1 MSHKERRSAGHDP
14 DPSTSKYSEESTSSR
29 SSSRSKLSSS
39 PKSPADQRIQLKLA
53 SPLGGEPLTFMWP
66 LREVSGY
73 SEGQEILDVVRN
85 ALSSFPELNFILRQ
99 HCGLNLDTIDKR
111 DFQQMSA
118 LLDAFNKT
126 CPAFTQLWK
135 GATKPGG
142 EIWSAERAN
151 PALLR
156 QICTRAYN
164 RAVDNVHLLNN
175 HYKAFSSQTYGE
187 TSFDRMQMIIQ
198 EIVPKD
204 RDVFVDLG
212 SGVGQ
217 LVIHMAGGSK
227 VRKAVGIEIASLPNH
242 YAQNLSVEFKK
253 WMKWYGK
260 KFRPFELHK
269 GDFLDD
275 KFRDLITKEAT
286 IILINNFAFTAELET
301 RIKRELL
308 SELKDGTR
316 IISTKPYG
324 LPNRTIT
331 DRHLND
337 ISAILDVF
345 EMAQCENAC
354 SWTSNYVAYYHHI
367 INRAKLEKYFLSQ
380 RNPTLKQNN
389 GSDNSRRSSTS
400 SKTSRDSFRCWS
412 RESSASLP
420 NNVSCGRFGRR
431 GATPIVDRNHSP
443 AYHERTPTPPEK
455 TNKLPNSDVSDE
467 DDYATGPTTRRKWL
481 EYCSTKT
488 KRIATSSASTENASS
503 NRSKWLTPDY
513 DYSPSKKIRKTGQ
526 RGRPRK
532 ASSASRVKT
541 FDDDD
546 TREAIDLMHRMTR
559 TAITHPASP
568 SVHDSSLL
576 YVADIS
582 SSHPK
587 EVGSE
592 QTIDTD
598 TAETVENKP
607 EFLLQQSKYPA
618 LNQMLESMRIMFEA
632 QLEKMKTDT
641 FTDDIKTQIELQKS
655 YRALLRSRIEAITKQ
670 ITNLRTSGMNYF
682 YTRIE
687 ELGIEASTPSLL
699 LENAKEIV
707 AHHKKITAEC
717 AALESE
723 ITALEM
729 SNQQLEMKVRRREE
743 QECAKN
749 ASTTTV
755 SLANS
760 SSHLLNSFCGSN
772 PMALAENLQVLT
784 AQNKNLLVRVAQL
797 TDKNDLNGNAAADGN
812 FVVGTQDGLLSPKPD
827 NAVLSFSSTPG
838 GFGLHSSHTTLTS
851 LSAGSSPLKRTRQR
865 QIRNGIMSKKPL
877 SGSNKQPND
886 PKEDEEMERRIQ
898 DIVAKALEVDCAA
911 KCAEKERRARGE
923 KRKEKV
929 VLPGSFRSA
938 TDNAA
943 ASVTVVPS
951 PDKQSVLSCISS
963 VVATTEMNGA
973 ESDMRIPCPASYL
986 LAKNIESAAGSV
998 RSSFD
1003 D

>member
-1 MSHKERRSAGHDP
+1 MSEEEKDSTGHDP

-29 SSSRSKLSSS
+29 SSSRSKLSAS
-39 PKSPADQRIQLKLA
+39 PVCLEEQRVQLKLA

-99 HCGLNLDTIDKR
+99 HCGMNLDTIDKR
-111 DFQQMSA
+111 NFQQMSA

-126 CPAFTQLWK
+126 CPTFTQLWK

-151 PALLR
+151 PVLLR

-227 VRKAVGIEIASLPNH
+227 VRKAVGIEIASLPNR

-269 GDFLDD
+269 GDFLDE

-380 RNPTLKQNN
+380 RNPALKQHNS
-389 GSDNSRRSSTS
+389 SDGSRRSSTS

-420 NNVSCGRFGRR
+420 NNLSSTLVGHRGVTPTVGRSH
-431 GATPIVDRNHSP
+431 TPT
-443 AYHERTPTPPEK
+443 YHERSPTPISRN
-455 TNKLPNSDVSDE
+455 NKRPNSDLSDD
-467 DDYATGPTTRRKWL
+467 DDYAIGPTTRRKWQ

-488 KRIATSSASTENASS
+488 KAQRSTTTTASTENVLSVRS
-503 NRSKWLTPDY
+503 SKWPTPDY
-513 DYSPSKKIRKTGQ
+513 DYTPSRKIRKTGQ

-532 ASSASRVKT
+532 IPATSKA
-541 FDDDD
+541 FADDE
-546 TREAIDLMHRMTR
+546 TRETIDLMHRMTR
-559 TAITHPASP
+559 TATTHTASP
-568 SVHDSSLL
+568 VPDPSLV
-576 YVADIS
+576 YVSDIS
-582 SSHPK
+582 HP
-587 EVGSE
+587 EEMDRDVLDQAVNDDS
-592 QTIDTD
+592 TI
-598 TAETVENKP
+598 ENKP
-607 EFLLQQSKYPA
+607 ELLLQQSKYPA

-632 QLEKMKTDT
+632 QLEKMKAEN
-641 FTDDIKTQIELQKS
+641 FADDIRTQIELQKS
-655 YRALLRSRIEAITKQ
+655 YRNLLRSRIDAITKQ
-670 ITNLRTSGMNYF
+670 ITNLRSSGMNCF
-682 YTRIE
+682 YARIE

-729 SNQQLEMKVRRREE
+729 SNQQLEIKVRRREE
-743 QECAKN
+743 LESAKN
-749 ASTTTV
+749 ASNT
-755 SLANS
+755 ANLS
-760 SSHLLNSFCGSN
+760 NANTQLLNSLCAANSLV
-772 PMALAENLQVLT
+772 LAENFQALT
-784 AQNKNLLVRVAQL
+784 AHNKNLLNRVAQL
-797 TDKNDLNGNAAADGN
+797 TDKGDIIANAATDVSN
-812 FVVGTQDGLLSPKPD
+812 HGTSAQDGLLSPQSD
-827 NAVLSFSSTPG
+827 STVLTFSSAPG
-838 GFGLHSSHTTLTS
+838 GFGHQSSTQSTLTS
-851 LSAGSSPLKRTRQR
+851 LSVGATPLKRSRQR
-865 QIRNGIMSKKPL
+865 QIRNGVAKKPL
-877 SGSNKQPND
+877 SGSNKQPSD
-886 PKEDEEMERRIQ
+886 PKEDEEMERKIQ
-898 DIVAKALEVDCAA
+898 DIVAKALEVDSAA

-923 KRKEKV
+923 KRKEKSII
-929 VLPGSFRSA
+929 PGTVRSIA
-938 TDNAA
+938 DVTMP
-943 ASVTVVPS
+943 SVTLLSSSEKPAT
-951 PDKQSVLSCISS
+951 LSC
-963 VVATTEMNGA
+963 V
-973 ESDMRIPCPASYL
+973 PASTSITSDSEGRISCSASYTL
-986 LAKNIESAAGSV
+986 TKNIESSDSV
-998 RSSFD
+998 RSSVD
-1003 D
+1003 E

>member
-1 MSHKERRSAGHDP
+1 MSEEEKDTTGHDP

-29 SSSRSKLSSS
+29 SSSRSKLSAS
-39 PKSPADQRIQLKLA
+39 PICLEEQRVQLKLA
-53 SPLGGEPLTFMWP
+53 SPLGGEPLTFLWP

-99 HCGLNLDTIDKR
+99 HCGMNLDTIDKR
-111 DFQQMSA
+111 NFQQMSA

-126 CPAFTQLWK
+126 CPTFTQLWK

-151 PALLR
+151 PVLLR

-227 VRKAVGIEIASLPNH
+227 IRKAVGIEIASLPNR

-269 GDFLDD
+269 GDFLDE

-354 SWTSNYVAYYHHI
+354 SWTSNYVAYYHHV

-380 RNPTLKQNN
+380 RNPSLKQHNS
-389 GSDNSRRSSTS
+389 SDGSRRSSTS

-420 NNVSCGRFGRR
+420 NNLSGTLGGRR
-431 GATPIVDRNHSP
+431 GATPTVGRS
-443 AYHERTPTPPEK
+443 RTPTYHDRSPTPLSRN
-455 TNKLPNSDVSDE
+455 NKRPNSDLSDD
-467 DDYATGPTTRRKWL
+467 DDYATGPTTRRKWQ

-488 KRIATSSASTENASS
+488 KSQRTTATASTENALSVRS
-503 NRSKWLTPDY
+503 SKWPMPDY
-513 DYSPSKKIRKTGQ
+513 DYAPSRKIRKTGQ

-532 ASSASRVKT
+532 IPATGKT
-541 FDDDD
+541 FADDE
-546 TREAIDLMHRMTR
+546 TRETIDLMHRMTC
-559 TAITHPASP
+559 TAAAHTASP
-568 SVHDSSLL
+568 VRDPSLV
-576 YVADIS
+576 YVSDIS
-582 SSHPK
+582 RP
-587 EVGSE
+587 EEMDRAVGDDAAIA
-592 QTIDTD
+592 TI
-598 TAETVENKP
+598 ENKP
-607 EFLLQQSKYPA
+607 ELLLQQSKYPA

-632 QLEKMKTDT
+632 QLEKMKAEN
-641 FTDDIKTQIELQKS
+641 FADDVRAQIELQKS
-655 YRALLRSRIEAITKQ
+655 YRNLLRSRIDAITKQ
-670 ITNLRTSGMNYF
+670 ITNLRSSGMNCF
-682 YTRIE
+682 YARIE

-729 SNQQLEMKVRRREE
+729 SNQQLEIKVRRREE
-743 QECAKN
+743 LESAKN
-749 ASTTTV
+749 VNNTAALSNSNTQFLN
-755 SLANS
+755 SLCTANS
-760 SSHLLNSFCGSN
+760 LV
-772 PMALAENLQVLT
+772 LAENFQVLT
-784 AQNKNLLVRVAQL
+784 THNKNLLNRVAQL
-797 TDKNDLNGNAAADGN
+797 ADKNDTVGNTTVDASNHGASA
-812 FVVGTQDGLLSPKPD
+812 QDGLMSPQSD
-827 NAVLSFSSTPG
+827 SAILTFSSAPG
-838 GFGLHSSHTTLTS
+838 GFGQQSSTQSTLTS
-851 LSAGSSPLKRTRQR
+851 LSVGATPLKRSRQR
-865 QIRNGIMSKKPL
+865 QIRNGVAKKPL
-877 SGSNKQPND
+877 SGSNKQPSD
-886 PKEDEEMERRIQ
+886 PKEDEEMERKIQ
-898 DIVAKALEVDCAA
+898 DIVAKALEVDSAA

-923 KRKEKV
+923 KRKEKSIIAGTV
-929 VLPGSFRSA
+929 RSVADITLP
-938 TDNAA
+938 
-943 ASVTVVPS
+943 SVTILSLPEKPSSLSYVPAS
-951 PDKQSVLSCISS
+951 TAI
-963 VVATTEMNGA
+963 TTES
-973 ESDMRIPCPASYL
+973 EVRISCPASYTL
-986 LAKNIESAAGSV
+986 TKNIESADSI
-998 RSSFD
+998 RSSVD
-1003 D
+1003 E

>member
-1 MSHKERRSAGHDP
+1 MSEEEKDSTGHDP

-29 SSSRSKLSSS
+29 SSSRSKLSA
-39 PKSPADQRIQLKLA
+39 SPACLEEPRVQLKLA

-126 CPAFTQLWK
+126 CPTFTQLWK

-151 PALLR
+151 PVLLR

-227 VRKAVGIEIASLPNH
+227 IRKAVGIEIASLPNR

-269 GDFLDD
+269 GDFLDE

-345 EMAQCENAC
+345 EMSQCENAC
-354 SWTSNYVAYYHHI
+354 SWTSNYVAYYHHV

-380 RNPTLKQNN
+380 RNPALKQHNS
-389 GSDNSRRSSTS
+389 SDGSRRSSTS

-420 NNVSCGRFGRR
+420 NSLSGMANRR
-431 GATPIVDRNHSP
+431 GATPTVGRSHTP
-443 AYHERTPTPPEK
+443 TYHERSPTPLSRN
-455 TNKLPNSDVSDE
+455 NKHPNSDLSDD
-467 DDYATGPTTRRKWL
+467 DDYATGPTTRRKWQ
-481 EYCSTKT
+481 EYCSMKIKSQRTT
-488 KRIATSSASTENASS
+488 TSASAENALPVRS
-503 NRSKWLTPDY
+503 SKWPTPDY
-513 DYSPSKKIRKTGQ
+513 DYAPSRKIRKTGQ

-532 ASSASRVKT
+532 IPAASKA
-541 FDDDD
+541 FADDE
-546 TREAIDLMHRMTR
+546 TRETIDLMHRMTR
-559 TAITHPASP
+559 TATTHTASP
-568 SVHDSSLL
+568 VHDPSLV
-576 YVADIS
+576 YVSDIS
-582 SSHPK
+582 SHPAAMDRNMLDRA
-587 EVGSE
+587 VGDDADIA
-592 QTIDTD
+592 TI
-598 TAETVENKP
+598 ENKP
-607 EFLLQQSKYPA
+607 ELLLQQSKYPA

-632 QLEKMKTDT
+632 QLEKMKAEN
-641 FTDDIKTQIELQKS
+641 FADDIRAQIELQKS
-655 YRALLRSRIEAITKQ
+655 YRNLLRSRIDAITKQ
-670 ITNLRTSGMNYF
+670 ITNLRSSGMNCF
-682 YTRIE
+682 YARIE

-729 SNQQLEMKVRRREE
+729 SNQQLEIKVRRREE
-743 QECAKN
+743 LESAKN
-749 ASTTTV
+749 ANNTAILSNTNTQLLS
-755 SLANS
+755 SLCAANS
-760 SSHLLNSFCGSN
+760 LV
-772 PMALAENLQVLT
+772 LAENFQALT
-784 AQNKNLLVRVAQL
+784 AHNKNFLNRVTQL
-797 TDKNDLNGNAAADGN
+797 ADKGDIIGNVAADVSNHGILA
-812 FVVGTQDGLLSPKPD
+812 QDGLLSPQSD
-827 NAVLSFSSTPG
+827 SAILTFSSAPG
-838 GFGLHSSHTTLTS
+838 GFGHHHSSTQSTLTS
-851 LSAGSSPLKRTRQR
+851 LSVGATPLKRSRQR
-865 QIRNGIMSKKPL
+865 QIRNGVAKKPL
-877 SGSNKQPND
+877 SGSNKQPSD
-886 PKEDEEMERRIQ
+886 PKDDEEMERKIQ
-898 DIVAKALEVDCAA
+898 DIVAKALEVDSAA

-923 KRKEKV
+923 KRKEKSIIPGTV
-929 VLPGSFRSA
+929 RPVTDVTLSSVTLLPSSEKSSALPCVPASA
-938 TDNAA
+938 T
-943 ASVTVVPS
+943 VTNES
-951 PDKQSVLSCISS
+951 EARISCS
-963 VVATTEMNGA
+963 T
-973 ESDMRIPCPASYL
+973 SYTV
-986 LAKNIESAAGSV
+986 AKNIESTDSV
-998 RSSFD
+998 RSSVD
-1003 D
+1003 E

>member
-1 MSHKERRSAGHDP
+1 MSEEEKDSTGHDP

-29 SSSRSKLSSS
+29 SSSRSKLSA
-39 PKSPADQRIQLKLA
+39 SPACLEEQRVQLKLA

-85 ALSSFPELNFILRQ
+85 TLSSFPELNFILRQ
-99 HCGLNLDTIDKR
+99 HCGMNLDTIDKR
-111 DFQQMSA
+111 NFQQMSA

-126 CPAFTQLWK
+126 CPTFTQLWK

-142 EIWSAERAN
+142 EVWSAERAN
-151 PALLR
+151 PVLLR

-227 VRKAVGIEIASLPNH
+227 VRKAVGIEIASLPNR

-269 GDFLDD
+269 GDFLDE

-354 SWTSNYVAYYHHI
+354 SWTSNYVAYYHHV

-380 RNPTLKQNN
+380 RNPALKQHNS
-389 GSDNSRRSSTS
+389 SDGSRRSSTS

-420 NNVSCGRFGRR
+420 NNLSGTVGTRCGVTPVGRSH
-431 GATPIVDRNHSP
+431 TPT
-443 AYHERTPTPPEK
+443 YHERTPTPLSRS
-455 TNKLPNSDVSDE
+455 NKRPNSDLSDD
-467 DDYATGPTTRRKWL
+467 DDYTTGPTTRRKWQ

-488 KRIATSSASTENASS
+488 KAQRTAATTSTENALSV
-503 NRSKWLTPDY
+503 RSAKWPTPDY
-513 DYSPSKKIRKTGQ
+513 DYAPSRKIRRTGQ

-532 ASSASRVKT
+532 IPTTSKAFA
-541 FDDDD
+541 DDE
-546 TREAIDLMHRMTR
+546 TRETIDLMHRMTR
-559 TAITHPASP
+559 TATTHTASP
-568 SVHDSSLL
+568 VRDPSLV
-576 YVADIS
+576 YVSDIS
-582 SSHPK
+582 HP
-587 EVGSE
+587 EEMDRTVSDDAA
-592 QTIDTD
+592 I
-598 TAETVENKP
+598 TAIENMP
-607 EFLLQQSKYPA
+607 ELLLQQSKYPA

-632 QLEKMKTDT
+632 QLERMQTEN
-641 FTDDIKTQIELQKS
+641 FVDDVRAQIELQKS
-655 YRALLRSRIEAITKQ
+655 YRNLLRSRIDAITKQ
-670 ITNLRTSGMNYF
+670 ITNLRSSGMNCF
-682 YTRIE
+682 YARIE

-729 SNQQLEMKVRRREE
+729 SNQQLEIKVRRREE
-743 QECAKN
+743 LESTKN
-749 ASTTTV
+749 SNSTATLPNT
-755 SLANS
+755 NTQ
-760 SSHLLNSFCGSN
+760 LLNSLCAANSLV
-772 PMALAENLQVLT
+772 LAENFQALT
-784 AQNKNLLVRVAQL
+784 AHNKNLLSRVVQL
-797 TDKNDLNGNAAADGN
+797 ADKGDIIGNAAADVNNHGA
-812 FVVGTQDGLLSPKPD
+812 TQDGVLSPQSD
-827 NAVLSFSSTPG
+827 SAILTFSSAPG
-838 GFGLHSSHTTLTS
+838 GFGHQPSTQSTLTS
-851 LSAGSSPLKRTRQR
+851 LSVGSTPLKRSRQR
-865 QIRNGIMSKKPL
+865 QIRNGVAKKPL
-877 SGSNKQPND
+877 SGSNKQPSD
-886 PKEDEEMERRIQ
+886 PKEDEEMERKIQ
-898 DIVAKALEVDCAA
+898 DIVAKALEVDSAA

-923 KRKEKV
+923 KRKEKGV
-929 VLPGSFRSA
+929 IPGTIR
-938 TDNAA
+938 
-943 ASVTVVPS
+943 
-951 PDKQSVLSCISS
+951 S
-963 VVATTEMNGA
+963 VVDVALPSVALLSLPEKPSAVSCVPASASMTTESEIRMSC
-973 ESDMRIPCPASYL
+973 SDSYT
-986 LAKNIESAAGSV
+986 LAKNIESTDSV
-998 RSSFD
+998 RSSVD
-1003 D
+1003 E